1 MKRNNSDNN
10 STTTSNRSS
19 SRSRNTTASAAAA
32 ATNKKPASSNRCYLL
47 FVLVLS
53 GYAFLSVALSNSIAT
68 SNLYDSNANTNAN
81 VGTRTM
87 PGGVTVAGSLKG
99 FHGNKGKV
107 NITSNIPTKP
117 KPISTTATTTKTNT
131 TATTATKTARNAAMV
146 LAAAPLDKRHV
157 TALWSELDCFT
168 RDTDL
173 KRVLVVAPL
182 WSRDLIRRI
191 VREAKQKLPHF
202 AGDDPLVRLEARF
215 FKNDRYDVGLWCD
228 GLESLLGSSSSSSS
242 NTNGIGNEIGSTNGI
257 DNEIDD
263 VLLLNDSLF
272 ALRPFTGILDAL
284 RGHNYDPQI
293 PYSNSNG
300 NNNNY
305 NGNDN
310 NNNEFVE
317 FDPHTTKRSMVSLS
331 YSLTDPA
338 GMWLES
344 VYRAFDRDGLQ
355 KYRDHSCKDASHAA
369 NCPNVTDSRE
379 KKKCLVYHH
388 EISVARLFDDDKN
401 NKSDKNNKAT
411 NSNTNTTSRIEGLY
425 PSDVPPDMWKPDR
438 PYGTWAS
445 HKEYWLSVLVEK
457 FNFPAAKVS
466 KRNMIRTMKDPLIQT
481 CTARFDRTMFET
493 EASVFDFSAGVRT
506 IQRNGNGNGNT
517 DERASERTS
526 E

>member
-1 MKRNNSDNN
+1 MSNNI
-10 STTTSNRSS
+10 
-19 SRSRNTTASAAAA
+19 A
-32 ATNKKPASSNRCYLL
+32 ATTN
-47 FVLVLS
+47 V
-53 GYAFLSVALSNSIAT
+53 
-68 SNLYDSNANTNAN
+68 YDANTDANTDANANANAN
-81 VGTRTM
+81 AGTRTI
-87 PGGVTVAGSLKG
+87 PGGVRVTVAGSLKG

-107 NITSNIPTKP
+107 NTNGNMNIPTKTT
-117 KPISTTATTTKTNT
+117 PIS
-131 TATTATKTARNAAMV
+131 TATKTTRNAAMV

-182 WSRDLIRRI
+182 WSRDLIQRI
-191 VREAKQKLPHF
+191 VQEAKQKLPHF
-202 AGDDPLVRLEARF
+202 AGVDPLVRLEARF

-228 GLESLLGSSSSSSS
+228 GLESLLGSNANS
-242 NTNGIGNEIGSTNGI
+242 NAYSNNYNNNDN

-263 VLLLNDSLF
+263 VILLNDSLF

-284 RGHNYDPQI
+284 RGQNYDPQI

-300 NNNNY
+300 N
-305 NGNDN
+305 DN
-310 NNNEFVE
+310 NNNNNDNDNNDNDNSDNEFVKAA
-317 FDPHTTKRSMVSLS
+317 PHTTKRSMVSLS
-331 YSLTDPA
+331 YSLTSPA

-355 KYRDHSCKDASHAA
+355 KYRDHSCKDANHAA
-369 NCPNVTDSRE
+369 NCPNITDSRE

-401 NKSDKNNKAT
+401 DKAT
-411 NSNTNTTSRIEGLY
+411 NSNTNATSRIEGLY
-425 PSDVPPDMWKPDR
+425 PSDVPPDMWKPHR

-445 HKEYWLSVLVEK
+445 HKEYWLSGLVEK

-506 IQRNGNGNGNT
+506 IQRNTNGNGNADANKRT
-517 DERASERTS
+517 NERTS